1 MKDRGILT
9 IATGAER
16 FINMAIN
23 LAKSIDL
30 NSPGWSK
37 AVITDSDSPE
47 LAQHYD
53 YIIPIDNELP
63 AGFTQKLKMYD
74 YSPFEKTLW
83 IDSDSLVI
91 DNLEPLFN
99 QLDASTDV
107 SCIGFTLT
115 RGQWAGV
122 EIQDVIK
129 KIDIPYL
136 IIHNGGVYFF
146 RKSET
151 ATKVFNKAKDLLK
164 VYDEV
169 GFYKLRGKTAHEPLM
184 SSGMS
189 YYHMQPIDDENK
201 GMRTFVDISSELTID
216 VINKKCEFY
225 EFKGAKRRLVK
236 PVIAH
241 FSGSHADWF
250 HYKREVKKLNL
261 HLTYQFI
268 PKQFLSKAINFLYNP
283 PYIIFII
290 FYRGVKAALG
300 KEKFKLKP
308 FMPALR
314 YK

>member
-1 MKDRGILT
+1 MENKGVLT
-9 IATGAER
+9 IATGSER
-16 FINMAIN
+16 FIKMAIN

-30 NSPGWSK
+30 NSPKWPK

-47 LAQHYD
+47 LAQCFD
-53 YIIPIDNELP
+53 YVIPIDRELP
-63 AGFTQKLKMYD
+63 VGFTQKLKMYD

-91 DNLEPLFN
+91 NNLEPLFHK
-99 QLDASTDV
+99 LDNATDV

-115 RGQWAGV
+115 HGQWAGV

-129 KIDIPYL
+129 KIEVPYL

-151 ATKVFNKAKDLLK
+151 ATKVFDKAKELLK
-164 VYDEV
+164 VYDGV

-184 SSGMS
+184 SSGMA
-189 YYHMQPIDDENK
+189 YFKMQPIDDENT
-201 GMRTFVDISSELTID
+201 GMRTFVDISSELVID

-225 EFKGAKRRLVK
+225 EFQGQNRRFVK

-261 HLTYQFI
+261 HLAYLFL
-268 PKQFLSKAINFLYNP
+268 PKNLLSMVINFVYNP

-290 FYRGVKAALG
+290 FYRGVKAVLG
-300 KEKFKLKP
+300 REKFKLKP
-308 FMPALR
+308 IMPTLR